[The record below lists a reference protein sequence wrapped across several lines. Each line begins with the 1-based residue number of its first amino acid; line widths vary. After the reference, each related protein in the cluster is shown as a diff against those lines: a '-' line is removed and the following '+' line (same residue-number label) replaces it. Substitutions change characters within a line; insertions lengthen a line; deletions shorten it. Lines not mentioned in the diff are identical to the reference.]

1 VALGGEPGPPGRVWA
16 SGQTGF
22 FIQEAVDFVGGLNGR
37 SNTTVD
43 VDPGTYRETVNV
55 PAFGLVPDTSVNN
68 PAPTKAYPTGLTLE
82 GLQNATVSPTNFANP
97 VTPNPARGA
106 ESILQNPLGTALSNN
121 SNALVR
127 VAADGVGVVGLT
139 LEGDPGT
146 TGAPNTFATFGVL
159 AQDAGTLLVNG
170 APTTT

>member
-1 VALGGEPGPPGRVWA
+1 
-16 SGQTGF
+16 
-22 FIQEAVDFVGGLNGR
+22 
-37 SNTTVD
+37 
-43 VDPGTYRETVNV
+43 
-55 PAFGLVPDTSVNN
+55 
-68 PAPTKAYPTGLTLE
+68 
-82 GLQNATVSPTNFANP
+82 P

-170 APTTT
+170 APTTTTFSLSNLLVKNNIIRNFSGVNATGVSVGGTNANQWINTGATGANATLFAGTTGKDVAGSNRVAEPAASTGNTVNSNLITDVPI